1 MDIEKWLDEYKN
13 RFGEPLPLMCFM
25 GSSNEELIQVI
36 EDCLRRG
43 LDVEQVGYIEP
54 DTLY

>member
-1 MDIEKWLDEYKN
+1 MDIEKWLEEYKN

-36 EDCLRRG
+36 EDCLRSG